1 MAKRTH
7 IDIAEDHGVTI
18 PVIKKLSREGVNV
31 YKFDDVT
38 TALAKQNHR
47 IKPGAT
53 ATGGS
58 TTTLDEMKST
68 LMNTKDID
76 TTKIIKEKAM
86 AYKAILQAEEAE
98 GLVIKL
104 REVHDRETKIGVAT
118 KAAFDKLE
126 NDLPS
131 ACAGLGQIEI
141 TEIYRK
147 LRREI
152 LTDLADLNSQF
163 WKERK
168 EKKES

>member
-86 AYKAILQAEEAE
+86 AYKAILQAEAL
-98 GLVIKL
+98 GLV
-104 REVHDRETKIGVAT
+104 R
-118 KAAFDKLE
+118 
-126 NDLPS
+126 
-131 ACAGLGQIEI
+131 
-141 TEIYRK
+141 
-147 LRREI
+147 
-152 LTDLADLNSQF
+152 
-163 WKERK
+163 
-168 EKKES
+168 